1 MQRTTR
7 YLSPCPQVTVHWI
20 EKEMKGE
27 NEKEKKR
34 VTHRIDKYKGNM
46 QHQRAKQDTETSSLE
61 NKVFIIFGNYG

>member
-1 MQRTTR
+1 M
-7 YLSPCPQVTVHWI
+7 HWI